1 MKPARPRLSLSG
13 RTSAAGRP
21 TQDEAHKPGLARSRA
36 GTRQAGDARVAGQ
49 KPEMAPADRK
59 LLLLNKPYM
68 VLCQFTDEAGRETLK
83 DYIKEPGIY
92 AAGRLDRDSEGL
104 LLLTNDG
111 KLQARLT
118 QPGEKTPK
126 TYWVQ
131 VEGIPS
137 EEKLASLRAGVE
149 LNDGMTLPAEA
160 RIMAE
165 PDVWPRNPPIRMR
178 KEIPTSWLEIKI
190 VEGRNRQVRRMTA
203 HIGHPT
209 LRLIRYAIGDWT
221 LGNWQEDGLAPGQSR
236 SLPAPELAQARRDLL
251 SHLKTAYGSE
261 LTGPVPGTS
270 GKYSEGLSIRLEQAD
285 ERWWAVFEPATF
297 IDLDRRTAE
306 TIQRRRAASGI
317 ALEAMPLDIGTLNS
331 VIPRGDGLLAR

>member
-1 MKPARPRLSLSG
+1 M
-13 RTSAAGRP
+13 
-21 TQDEAHKPGLARSRA
+21 
-36 GTRQAGDARVAGQ
+36 
-49 KPEMAPADRK
+49 
-59 LLLLNKPYM
+59 LLLNKPYM

-137 EEKLASLRAGVE
+137 EEKLAALRAGVE
-149 LNDGMTLPAEA
+149 LNDGMTLPAGA
-160 RIMAE
+160 RIMDE
-165 PDVWPRNPPIRMR
+165 PAVWPRNPPIRER

-190 VEGRNRQVRRMTA
+190 IEGRNRQVRRMTA

-221 LGNWQEDGLAPGQSR
+221 LDGLAPGESR
-236 SLPAPELAQARRDLL
+236 SLPAPELTPLSNNRPRPSSSRSGAHTAKPAGEAPQRPSQPRRDERPRSTHPTERAATNPTGGKPRSSGRGTARR
-251 SHLKTAYGSE
+251 
-261 LTGPVPGTS
+261 
-270 GKYSEGLSIRLEQAD
+270 
-285 ERWWAVFEPATF
+285 PA
-297 IDLDRRTAE
+297 
-306 TIQRRRAASGI
+306 RAGN
-317 ALEAMPLDIGTLNS
+317 PNS
-331 VIPRGDGLLAR
+331 SDKES

>member
-1 MKPARPRLSLSG
+1 
-13 RTSAAGRP
+13 
-21 TQDEAHKPGLARSRA
+21 
-36 GTRQAGDARVAGQ
+36 
-49 KPEMAPADRK
+49 MAPEARK

-137 EEKLASLRAGVE
+137 EEKLAALRAGVE
-149 LNDGMTLPAEA
+149 LNDGMTLPAGA
-160 RIMAE
+160 RIMDE
-165 PDVWPRNPPIRMR
+165 PAVWPRNPPIRER

-190 VEGRNRQVRRMTA
+190 IEGRNRQVRRMTA

-221 LGNWQEDGLAPGQSR
+221 LDGLAPGESR
-236 SLPAPELAQARRDLL
+236 CLPAPELAPLSTGRSRPSSSRSGAHTAKPAKPAGDAPRRASQPRRDERPRSTHPTERAATNPTGGKPRSSGRGTARR
-251 SHLKTAYGSE
+251 
-261 LTGPVPGTS
+261 
-270 GKYSEGLSIRLEQAD
+270 
-285 ERWWAVFEPATF
+285 PA
-297 IDLDRRTAE
+297 
-306 TIQRRRAASGI
+306 RAGNPDSSDK
-317 ALEAMPLDIGTLNS
+317 ES
-331 VIPRGDGLLAR
+331 

>member
-1 MKPARPRLSLSG
+1 MKSPRPCLSVSRAPRDNAPRTAAKPAAPRHASP
-13 RTSAAGRP
+13 R
-21 TQDEAHKPGLARSRA
+21 
-36 GTRQAGDARVAGQ
+36 
-49 KPEMAPADRK
+49 KPELAPEDRK

-83 DYIKEPGIY
+83 DYIKEHGIY

-137 EEKLASLRAGVE
+137 EEKLAALRAGVE
-149 LNDGMTLPAEA
+149 LNDGMTLPAGA
-160 RIMAE
+160 RIMDE
-165 PDVWPRNPPIRMR
+165 PAVWPRNPPIRDR

-190 VEGRNRQVRRMTA
+190 IEGRNRQVRRMTA

-221 LGNWQEDGLAPGQSR
+221 LDGLAPGESR
-236 SLPAPELAQARRDLL
+236 CLPAPELAPLSTGRPRPSSSRSGAHTAKPAKPAGDAPRRASQPRRDERPRSTHPTERAATNPTGGKPRSSGRGTARR
-251 SHLKTAYGSE
+251 
-261 LTGPVPGTS
+261 
-270 GKYSEGLSIRLEQAD
+270 
-285 ERWWAVFEPATF
+285 PA
-297 IDLDRRTAE
+297 
-306 TIQRRRAASGI
+306 RAGN
-317 ALEAMPLDIGTLNS
+317 PNS
-331 VIPRGDGLLAR
+331 SDKES

>member
-1 MKPARPRLSLSG
+1 MKSPRPRLSVS
-13 RTSAAGRP
+13 RTPRDNAPRTAA
-21 TQDEAHKPGLARSRA
+21 KPAAPRHASPR
-36 GTRQAGDARVAGQ
+36 
-49 KPEMAPADRK
+49 KPELAPADRK

-137 EEKLASLRAGVE
+137 EEKLAALRAGVE
-149 LNDGMTLPAEA
+149 LNDGMTLPAGA
-160 RIMAE
+160 RIMDE
-165 PDVWPRNPPIRMR
+165 PAVWPRNPPIRDR

-190 VEGRNRQVRRMTA
+190 IEGRNRQVRRMTA

-221 LGNWQEDGLAPGQSR
+221 LDGLAPGESR
-236 SLPAPELAQARRDLL
+236 CLPAPELAPLSTGRPRPSSSRSGAHTAKPAKPAGDAPRRASQPRRDERPRSTHPTERAATNPTGGKPRSSGRGTARR
-251 SHLKTAYGSE
+251 
-261 LTGPVPGTS
+261 
-270 GKYSEGLSIRLEQAD
+270 
-285 ERWWAVFEPATF
+285 PA
-297 IDLDRRTAE
+297 
-306 TIQRRRAASGI
+306 RAGNPDSSDK
-317 ALEAMPLDIGTLNS
+317 ES
-331 VIPRGDGLLAR
+331 

>member
-1 MKPARPRLSLSG
+1 MKSARPRLSLSG
-13 RTSAAGRP
+13 RPAAADRP
-21 TQDEAHKPGLARSRA
+21 LNARSRIGNPA
-36 GTRQAGDARVAGQ
+36 EQ
-49 KPEMAPADRK
+49 KPVLAPADRK

-131 VEGIPS
+131 VEGVPS
-137 EEKLASLRAGVE
+137 EEALAALRAGVE
-149 LNDGMTLPAEA
+149 LNDGMTLPAGA
-160 RIMAE
+160 RIMDE
-165 PDVWPRNPPIRMR
+165 PELWPRNPPIRER
-178 KEIPTSWLEIKI
+178 KEIPTRWLEIKI

-221 LGNWQEDGLAPGQSR
+221 LDGLAPGQSH
-236 SLPAPELAQARRDLL
+236 SLPAPELAASSRTSGRSRQPERERAGAATRQTGAKERSPQQHKPGRSASAQPAAQAAERNGGQPRGTSRGTARR
-251 SHLKTAYGSE
+251 
-261 LTGPVPGTS
+261 
-270 GKYSEGLSIRLEQAD
+270 
-285 ERWWAVFEPATF
+285 PA
-297 IDLDRRTAE
+297 
-306 TIQRRRAASGI
+306 RAPQDKES
-317 ALEAMPLDIGTLNS
+317 S
-331 VIPRGDGLLAR
+331 

>member
-1 MKPARPRLSLSG
+1 MKSPRSRLSVSRAPRDNVPRTAAKPAAPRHASP
-13 RTSAAGRP
+13 R
-21 TQDEAHKPGLARSRA
+21 
-36 GTRQAGDARVAGQ
+36 
-49 KPEMAPADRK
+49 KPELAPEERK

-118 QPGEKTPK
+118 QPGEKTHK

-137 EEKLASLRAGVE
+137 EEKLAALRAGVE
-149 LNDGMTLPAEA
+149 LNDGMTLPAGA
-160 RIMAE
+160 RIMDE
-165 PDVWPRNPPIRMR
+165 PAVWPRNPPIRER
-178 KEIPTSWLEIKI
+178 KEIPTCWLEIKI

-221 LGNWQEDGLAPGQSR
+221 LDGLAPGESR
-236 SLPAPELAQARRDLL
+236 ALPAPELAPLSTGRPRPSSSRSGAHTAKPAKPAGEAPQRASQPRRDERPR
-251 SHLKTAYGSE
+251 STHPTERS
-261 LTGPVPGTS
+261 TSNPTS
-270 GKYSEGLSIRLEQAD
+270 GKPRSSRRGTAR
-285 ERWWAVFEPATF
+285 RPA
-297 IDLDRRTAE
+297 
-306 TIQRRRAASGI
+306 RAGN
-317 ALEAMPLDIGTLNS
+317 PNS
-331 VIPRGDGLLAR
+331 SDKES

>member
-1 MKPARPRLSLSG
+1 MKSPRSRLSVSRTPRDNAPRTAAKPAASRHASPR
-13 RTSAAGRP
+13 
-21 TQDEAHKPGLARSRA
+21 
-36 GTRQAGDARVAGQ
+36 
-49 KPEMAPADRK
+49 KPELAPADRK
-59 LLLLNKPYM
+59 LLLLNKPYL

-83 DYIKEPGIY
+83 DYIKDPGIY

-137 EEKLASLRAGVE
+137 EEKLAALRAGVE
-149 LNDGMTLPAEA
+149 LNDGMTLPAGA
-160 RIMAE
+160 RIMDE
-165 PDVWPRNPPIRMR
+165 PAVWPRNPPIRER

-190 VEGRNRQVRRMTA
+190 IEGRNRQVRRMTA

-221 LGNWQEDGLAPGQSR
+221 LDGLAPGESR
-236 SLPAPELAQARRDLL
+236 SLPAPELTPLSNSRPRPSSSRSGAHTAKPAKPAGEAPRRASQPRRDERPRSTHPTERAATNPTGGKPRSSGRGTARR
-251 SHLKTAYGSE
+251 
-261 LTGPVPGTS
+261 
-270 GKYSEGLSIRLEQAD
+270 
-285 ERWWAVFEPATF
+285 PA
-297 IDLDRRTAE
+297 
-306 TIQRRRAASGI
+306 RAGN
-317 ALEAMPLDIGTLNS
+317 PNS
-331 VIPRGDGLLAR
+331 SDKES

>member
-1 MKPARPRLSLSG
+1 M
-13 RTSAAGRP
+13 
-21 TQDEAHKPGLARSRA
+21 
-36 GTRQAGDARVAGQ
+36 
-49 KPEMAPADRK
+49 
-59 LLLLNKPYM
+59 LLLNKPYM

-137 EEKLASLRAGVE
+137 EEKLAALRAGVE
-149 LNDGMTLPAEA
+149 LNDGMTLPAGA
-160 RIMAE
+160 RIMDE
-165 PDVWPRNPPIRMR
+165 PAVWPRNPPIRER
-178 KEIPTSWLEIKI
+178 KEIPTCWLEIKI

-236 SLPAPELAQARRDLL
+236 ALPAPEQAPSSSSRPRPSSSRSGAHTAKPAKPAGEAPRRASQPRRDERPRSTHLTERAATNPTGGKPRSSGRGTARRP
-251 SHLKTAYGSE
+251 AR
-261 LTGPVPGTS
+261 TGTP
-270 GKYSEGLSIRLEQAD
+270 
-285 ERWWAVFEPATF
+285 
-297 IDLDRRTAE
+297 
-306 TIQRRRAASGI
+306 
-317 ALEAMPLDIGTLNS
+317 NS
-331 VIPRGDGLLAR
+331 SDKES

>member
-13 RTSAAGRP
+13 RTSASGRP

-36 GTRQAGDARVAGQ
+36 GTRQASDARVAGQ
-49 KPEMAPADRK
+49 KPEVAPADRK

-131 VEGIPS
+131 VEGMPD
-137 EEKLASLRAGVE
+137 EEKLAALRAGVE
-149 LNDGMTLPAEA
+149 LNDGMTLPAGA
-160 RIMAE
+160 RIMDE
-165 PDVWPRNPPIRMR
+165 PELWPRNPPIRMR

-236 SLPAPELAQARRDLL
+236 SLPAPELAPVRRQPSSPRTSGSAAKPAGEAPRRASQPQQRDKPRGTGKPGSRTAGENKPRSSGRGTARRPA
-251 SHLKTAYGSE
+251 HH
-261 LTGPVPGTS
+261 PGDKES
-270 GKYSEGLSIRLEQAD
+270 S
-285 ERWWAVFEPATF
+285 
-297 IDLDRRTAE
+297 
-306 TIQRRRAASGI
+306 
-317 ALEAMPLDIGTLNS
+317 
-331 VIPRGDGLLAR
+331 

>member
-1 MKPARPRLSLSG
+1 MKSPRSRLSVSRAPRDNAPRTAAKPAAPRHASP
-13 RTSAAGRP
+13 R
-21 TQDEAHKPGLARSRA
+21 
-36 GTRQAGDARVAGQ
+36 
-49 KPEMAPADRK
+49 KPELAPADRK

-137 EEKLASLRAGVE
+137 EEKLAALRAGVE
-149 LNDGMTLPAEA
+149 LNDGMTLPAGA
-160 RIMAE
+160 RIMDE
-165 PDVWPRNPPIRMR
+165 PAVWPRNPPIRER

-190 VEGRNRQVRRMTA
+190 IEGRNRQVRRMTA

-221 LGNWQEDGLAPGQSR
+221 LDGLAPGESR
-236 SLPAPELAQARRDLL
+236 SLPAPELAPSSSSRPRPSSSRSGAHTAKPAKPAGEAPRRASQPRRDERPRSTHPTERAATNPTGGKPRSSGRGTARR
-251 SHLKTAYGSE
+251 
-261 LTGPVPGTS
+261 
-270 GKYSEGLSIRLEQAD
+270 
-285 ERWWAVFEPATF
+285 PA
-297 IDLDRRTAE
+297 
-306 TIQRRRAASGI
+306 RAGNPDSSDK
-317 ALEAMPLDIGTLNS
+317 ES
-331 VIPRGDGLLAR
+331 

>member
-1 MKPARPRLSLSG
+1 MKSPRSRLSVSRTPRDNAPRTAAKPAAPRHSSP
-13 RTSAAGRP
+13 R
-21 TQDEAHKPGLARSRA
+21 
-36 GTRQAGDARVAGQ
+36 
-49 KPEMAPADRK
+49 KPELAPEDRK

-83 DYIKEPGIY
+83 DYITEPDIY

-137 EEKLASLRAGVE
+137 EEKLAALRAGVE
-149 LNDGMTLPAEA
+149 LNDGMTLPAGA
-160 RIMAE
+160 RIMDE
-165 PDVWPRNPPIRMR
+165 PAVWPRNPPIRER
-178 KEIPTSWLEIKI
+178 KEIPTSWLEITI
-190 VEGRNRQVRRMTA
+190 IEGRNRQVRRMTA

-221 LGNWQEDGLAPGQSR
+221 LDGLAPGENR
-236 SLPAPELAQARRDLL
+236 SLPAPELVPLSTSRPRPSSSRSGAHTAKPAGDAPRRASQPKRDERPRSTHSAERSTSSSSGGKPRSSGRGTARRP
-251 SHLKTAYGSE
+251 A
-261 LTGPVPGTS
+261 
-270 GKYSEGLSIRLEQAD
+270 R
-285 ERWWAVFEPATF
+285 AVNP
-297 IDLDRRTAE
+297 
-306 TIQRRRAASGI
+306 
-317 ALEAMPLDIGTLNS
+317 NS
-331 VIPRGDGLLAR
+331 SDKES

>member
-1 MKPARPRLSLSG
+1 MKSARSRLSLSARPPRDKG
-13 RTSAAGRP
+13 PRVSSAPR
-21 TQDEAHKPGLARSRA
+21 KP
-36 GTRQAGDARVAGQ
+36 QV
-49 KPEMAPADRK
+49 APADRK

-68 VLCQFTDEAGRETLK
+68 VLCQFTDEAGRKTLK

-131 VEGIPS
+131 VEGVPS
-137 EEKLASLRAGVE
+137 EAALKALRAGVE

-160 RIMAE
+160 RIMDE
-165 PDVWPRNPPIRMR
+165 PDVWPRNPPIRER
-178 KEIPTSWLEIKI
+178 KEIPTCWLEIKI

-221 LGNWQEDGLAPGQSR
+221 LDDLAPGESR
-236 SLPAPELAQARRDLL
+236 SLPAPELAPLAHSSPRRSGQLHNPRAARPAGSKPGGQTQTTNPAPAGNKPRSGGRGSARR
-251 SHLKTAYGSE
+251 
-261 LTGPVPGTS
+261 
-270 GKYSEGLSIRLEQAD
+270 
-285 ERWWAVFEPATF
+285 PA
-297 IDLDRRTAE
+297 
-306 TIQRRRAASGI
+306 
-317 ALEAMPLDIGTLNS
+317 
-331 VIPRGDGLLAR
+331 RGGQS

>member
-1 MKPARPRLSLSG
+1 MHAMKSARPRLSLQG
-13 RTSAAGRP
+13 RTA
-21 TQDEAHKPGLARSRA
+21 QDDANRPGLARSRA
-36 GTRQAGDARVAGQ
+36 GTRHAHEAEQAGQ
-49 KPEMAPADRK
+49 KPRVAPADRK

-137 EEKLASLRAGVE
+137 EEALAALRAGVE

-160 RIMAE
+160 RLMDE
-165 PDVWPRNPPIRMR
+165 PAVWPRTPPIRER
-178 KEIPTSWLEIKI
+178 KEIPTRWLEIKI

-236 SLPAPELAQARRDLL
+236 SLPAPELAPLSTSRPRPSSPRSGANAKPAGDAPRRANQPRRDERPRSTASTTSTTGGKPRSSGRGTARR
-251 SHLKTAYGSE
+251 
-261 LTGPVPGTS
+261 
-270 GKYSEGLSIRLEQAD
+270 
-285 ERWWAVFEPATF
+285 PARHTT
-297 IDLDRRTAE
+297 DKE
-306 TIQRRRAASGI
+306 S
-317 ALEAMPLDIGTLNS
+317 
-331 VIPRGDGLLAR
+331 

>member
-1 MKPARPRLSLSG
+1 M
-13 RTSAAGRP
+13 
-21 TQDEAHKPGLARSRA
+21 
-36 GTRQAGDARVAGQ
+36 
-49 KPEMAPADRK
+49 
-59 LLLLNKPYM
+59 LLLNKPYM

-137 EEKLASLRAGVE
+137 EEKLAALRAGVE
-149 LNDGMTLPAEA
+149 LNDGMTLPAGA
-160 RIMAE
+160 RIMDE
-165 PDVWPRNPPIRMR
+165 PAVWPRNPPIRER

-190 VEGRNRQVRRMTA
+190 IEGRNRQVRRMTA

-221 LGNWQEDGLAPGQSR
+221 LDGLAPGESR
-236 SLPAPELAQARRDLL
+236 SLPAPELAPLSNSRPRLSSSRSGAHTAKPAKPTGDAPRRASQPRRDERPRSTHPTERAATNPTGGKPRSSGRGTARRP
-251 SHLKTAYGSE
+251 AR
-261 LTGPVPGTS
+261 TGNPDS
-270 GKYSEGLSIRLEQAD
+270 SDKES
-285 ERWWAVFEPATF
+285 
-297 IDLDRRTAE
+297 
-306 TIQRRRAASGI
+306 
-317 ALEAMPLDIGTLNS
+317 
-331 VIPRGDGLLAR
+331 

>member
-1 MKPARPRLSLSG
+1 MKSPRSRLSVSRAPRDNAPRTAAKPAAPRHASP
-13 RTSAAGRP
+13 R
-21 TQDEAHKPGLARSRA
+21 
-36 GTRQAGDARVAGQ
+36 
-49 KPEMAPADRK
+49 KPELAPADRK

-137 EEKLASLRAGVE
+137 EEKLAALRAGVE
-149 LNDGMTLPAEA
+149 LNDGMTLPAGA
-160 RIMAE
+160 RIMDE
-165 PDVWPRNPPIRMR
+165 PAVWPRNPPIRER

-190 VEGRNRQVRRMTA
+190 IEGRNRQVRRMTA

-221 LGNWQEDGLAPGQSR
+221 LDGLAPGESR
-236 SLPAPELAQARRDLL
+236 SLPAPELVPSSSSRPRPSSSRSGAHTAKPAKPAGDAPQRASQPRRDERPRSTHPTERAATNPTGGKPRSSGRGTARR
-251 SHLKTAYGSE
+251 
-261 LTGPVPGTS
+261 
-270 GKYSEGLSIRLEQAD
+270 
-285 ERWWAVFEPATF
+285 PA
-297 IDLDRRTAE
+297 
-306 TIQRRRAASGI
+306 RAGN
-317 ALEAMPLDIGTLNS
+317 PNS
-331 VIPRGDGLLAR
+331 NDKES

>member
-1 MKPARPRLSLSG
+1 MKSARPRLSLQG
-13 RTSAAGRP
+13 RTTAAERTP
-21 TQDEAHKPGLARSRA
+21 QDDANRPGLTRSRP
-36 GTRQAGDARVAGQ
+36 GTQHAQAGQ
-49 KPEMAPADRK
+49 KPQVAPADRK

-137 EEKLASLRAGVE
+137 EEELAALRAGVE

-160 RIMAE
+160 RLMDE
-165 PDVWPRNPPIRMR
+165 PDVWPRNPPIRER
-178 KEIPTSWLEIKI
+178 KEIPTRWLEIKI

-221 LGNWQEDGLAPGQSR
+221 LDGLAPGESR
-236 SLPAPELAQARRDLL
+236 SLPAPELAPVSPARSRKPQTGSSTAKPAGDRPCRPAQSNRKNLPRSAGKPAIEQAGSRPPAESKPRSSGRGTARR
-251 SHLKTAYGSE
+251 
-261 LTGPVPGTS
+261 
-270 GKYSEGLSIRLEQAD
+270 
-285 ERWWAVFEPATF
+285 PARHTT
-297 IDLDRRTAE
+297 DKE
-306 TIQRRRAASGI
+306 S
-317 ALEAMPLDIGTLNS
+317 S
-331 VIPRGDGLLAR
+331 

>member
-1 MKPARPRLSLSG
+1 MKSARPRLSLQG
-13 RTSAAGRP
+13 RTP
-21 TQDEAHKPGLARSRA
+21 QDDANRPGLTRSRA
-36 GTRQAGDARVAGQ
+36 GTRHAQAAEQAGQ
-49 KPEMAPADRK
+49 KPQVAPADRK

-111 KLQARLT
+111 KLQACLT

-137 EEKLASLRAGVE
+137 EEKLAALRAGVE

-160 RIMAE
+160 RLMDE
-165 PDVWPRNPPIRMR
+165 PDVWPRNPPIRER
-178 KEIPTSWLEIKI
+178 KEIPTRWLEIKI

-221 LGNWQEDGLAPGQSR
+221 LDGLAPGESR
-236 SLPAPELAQARRDLL
+236 SLPAPELAPVSPARSRKPQTGSSTAKPVGDRPRRPAQPSRKNPPGSAGKPAIDQA
-251 SHLKTAYGSE
+251 GSRPPAE
-261 LTGPVPGTS
+261 SKSRSSGRGTS
-270 GKYSEGLSIRLEQAD
+270 R
-285 ERWWAVFEPATF
+285 RPARHTT
-297 IDLDRRTAE
+297 DKE
-306 TIQRRRAASGI
+306 S
-317 ALEAMPLDIGTLNS
+317 S
-331 VIPRGDGLLAR
+331 

>member
-1 MKPARPRLSLSG
+1 MKSPRSRLSVSRAPRDNAPRTAAKPAAPRHASP
-13 RTSAAGRP
+13 R
-21 TQDEAHKPGLARSRA
+21 
-36 GTRQAGDARVAGQ
+36 
-49 KPEMAPADRK
+49 KPELAPEDRK

-137 EEKLASLRAGVE
+137 EEKLAALRAGVE
-149 LNDGMTLPAEA
+149 LNDGMTLPAGA
-160 RIMAE
+160 RIMDE
-165 PDVWPRNPPIRMR
+165 PAVWPRNPPIRER

-190 VEGRNRQVRRMTA
+190 IEGRNRQVRRMTA

-221 LGNWQEDGLAPGQSR
+221 LDGLAPGESR
-236 SLPAPELAQARRDLL
+236 SLPAPELAQLSARSPRPSSSRSGAHTAKPAGDAPRRASQPRRDERPRSTHPTERAATNPTGGKPRSSGRGTARR
-251 SHLKTAYGSE
+251 
-261 LTGPVPGTS
+261 
-270 GKYSEGLSIRLEQAD
+270 
-285 ERWWAVFEPATF
+285 PA
-297 IDLDRRTAE
+297 
-306 TIQRRRAASGI
+306 RAGN
-317 ALEAMPLDIGTLNS
+317 PNS
-331 VIPRGDGLLAR
+331 SDKES

>member
-1 MKPARPRLSLSG
+1 MKSPRSRLSLP
-13 RTSAAGRP
+13 GRP
-21 TQDEAHKPGLARSRA
+21 PRDGAAR
-36 GTRQAGDARVAGQ
+36 TTTMARPAAPR
-49 KPEMAPADRK
+49 KPELVPADRK

-137 EEKLASLRAGVE
+137 EEQLAALRAGVE
-149 LNDGMTLPAEA
+149 LNDGMTLPAGA
-160 RIMAE
+160 RIMDE
-165 PDVWPRNPPIRMR
+165 PAVWPRNPPIRER
-178 KEIPTSWLEIKI
+178 KEIPTRWLEITI
-190 VEGRNRQVRRMTA
+190 IEGRNRQVRRMTA

-221 LGNWQEDGLAPGQSR
+221 LDGLAPGESR
-236 SLPAPELAQARRDLL
+236 SLPAPELAPASASRQRPPSSRSGTNAKPAGEAPRRVSQPKREDRPRSTHSTASSTESPTGGKPRSSGRSTMRRPAR
-251 SHLKTAYGSE
+251 
-261 LTGPVPGTS
+261 TGNP
-270 GKYSEGLSIRLEQAD
+270 
-285 ERWWAVFEPATF
+285 
-297 IDLDRRTAE
+297 
-306 TIQRRRAASGI
+306 
-317 ALEAMPLDIGTLNS
+317 NS
-331 VIPRGDGLLAR
+331 NDKES

>member
-1 MKPARPRLSLSG
+1 MKSPRSRLSVSRAPRDNAPRTAAKPAAPRHASP
-13 RTSAAGRP
+13 R
-21 TQDEAHKPGLARSRA
+21 
-36 GTRQAGDARVAGQ
+36 
-49 KPEMAPADRK
+49 KPELAPADRK

-137 EEKLASLRAGVE
+137 EEKLAALRAGVE
-149 LNDGMTLPAEA
+149 LNDGMTLPAGA
-160 RIMAE
+160 RIMDE
-165 PDVWPRNPPIRMR
+165 PAVWPRNPPIRER

-190 VEGRNRQVRRMTA
+190 IEGRNRQVRRMTA

-221 LGNWQEDGLAPGQSR
+221 LDGLAPGESR
-236 SLPAPELAQARRDLL
+236 SLPAPELAPLSTRRPRPSSSRSGAHTAKPAKPAGEAPRRASQPRRDERPRSTHPTERSTSNPTGGKPRSCGRGTARRP
-251 SHLKTAYGSE
+251 A
-261 LTGPVPGTS
+261 
-270 GKYSEGLSIRLEQAD
+270 RAD
-285 ERWWAVFEPATF
+285 NPSSNDKE
-297 IDLDRRTAE
+297 
-306 TIQRRRAASGI
+306 S
-317 ALEAMPLDIGTLNS
+317 
-331 VIPRGDGLLAR
+331 

>member
-1 MKPARPRLSLSG
+1 MKSPRSRLSVSRAPRDNAPRTAAKPAAPRHASP
-13 RTSAAGRP
+13 R
-21 TQDEAHKPGLARSRA
+21 
-36 GTRQAGDARVAGQ
+36 
-49 KPEMAPADRK
+49 KPELAPADRK

-137 EEKLASLRAGVE
+137 EEQLAALRAGVE
-149 LNDGMTLPAEA
+149 LNDGMTLPAGA
-160 RIMAE
+160 RIMDE
-165 PDVWPRNPPIRMR
+165 PAVWPRNPPIRER
-178 KEIPTSWLEIKI
+178 KEIPTRWLEIKI
-190 VEGRNRQVRRMTA
+190 IEGRNRQVRRMTA

-221 LGNWQEDGLAPGQSR
+221 LDGLAPGESR
-236 SLPAPELAQARRDLL
+236 SLPVPELVPSSSSRPRPSSSRSGAHTAKPAKPAGEAPRRASQPRRDERPRSSGRGTARR
-251 SHLKTAYGSE
+251 
-261 LTGPVPGTS
+261 
-270 GKYSEGLSIRLEQAD
+270 
-285 ERWWAVFEPATF
+285 PA
-297 IDLDRRTAE
+297 
-306 TIQRRRAASGI
+306 RAGN
-317 ALEAMPLDIGTLNS
+317 PNS
-331 VIPRGDGLLAR
+331 NDKES

>member
-1 MKPARPRLSLSG
+1 MKSARSRLSLPNRPARDG
-13 RTSAAGRP
+13 ATRSAARP
-21 TQDEAHKPGLARSRA
+21 AEPRHVAAR
-36 GTRQAGDARVAGQ
+36 
-49 KPEMAPADRK
+49 KPELAPEDRK

-111 KLQARLT
+111 KMQARLT
-118 QPGEKTPK
+118 QPREKTPK

-137 EEKLASLRAGVE
+137 EEKLAALRAGVE
-149 LNDGMTLPAEA
+149 LNDGMTLPAGA
-160 RIMAE
+160 RIMDE
-165 PDVWPRNPPIRMR
+165 PAVWPRNPPIRER

-190 VEGRNRQVRRMTA
+190 IEGRNRQVRRMTA

-221 LGNWQEDGLAPGQSR
+221 LDGLAPGESR
-236 SLPAPELAQARRDLL
+236 SLPAPELAPSSSSRPRPSSSRSGAHTAKPAKPAGEAPRRASQPRRDERPRSTHPTERAATNPTGGKPRSSGRGTARR
-251 SHLKTAYGSE
+251 
-261 LTGPVPGTS
+261 
-270 GKYSEGLSIRLEQAD
+270 
-285 ERWWAVFEPATF
+285 PA
-297 IDLDRRTAE
+297 
-306 TIQRRRAASGI
+306 RAGN
-317 ALEAMPLDIGTLNS
+317 PNS
-331 VIPRGDGLLAR
+331 SDKES

>member
-1 MKPARPRLSLSG
+1 MKSPRSRLSLP
-13 RTSAAGRP
+13 GRP
-21 TQDEAHKPGLARSRA
+21 PRDGAAR
-36 GTRQAGDARVAGQ
+36 TTTMARPAALR
-49 KPEMAPADRK
+49 KPELAAADRK

-137 EEKLASLRAGVE
+137 EEQLAALRAGVE
-149 LNDGMTLPAEA
+149 LNDGMTLPAGA
-160 RIMAE
+160 RIMEE
-165 PDVWPRNPPIRMR
+165 PAVWPRNPPIRER
-178 KEIPTSWLEIKI
+178 KEIPTCWLEIKI
-190 VEGRNRQVRRMTA
+190 IEGRNRQVRRMTA

-221 LGNWQEDGLAPGQSR
+221 LDGLAPGESR
-236 SLPAPELAQARRDLL
+236 SLPAPELAPASASRQRPPSSRSGTNAKPAGEAPRRASQPKREDRPRSTHSTERATTNPTGGKPRSSGRSTARR
-251 SHLKTAYGSE
+251 
-261 LTGPVPGTS
+261 
-270 GKYSEGLSIRLEQAD
+270 
-285 ERWWAVFEPATF
+285 PA
-297 IDLDRRTAE
+297 
-306 TIQRRRAASGI
+306 RAGN
-317 ALEAMPLDIGTLNS
+317 PNS
-331 VIPRGDGLLAR
+331 NDKES

>member
-1 MKPARPRLSLSG
+1 MKSARPRLSLSQRPDKG
-13 RTSAAGRP
+13 AAKPRIQQARP
-21 TQDEAHKPGLARSRA
+21 AS
-36 GTRQAGDARVAGQ
+36 GTER
-49 KPEMAPADRK
+49 KPELAPADRK

-83 DYIKEPGIY
+83 DYIREPGIY

-131 VEGIPS
+131 VEGVPS
-137 EEKLASLRAGVE
+137 EEKLAALRAGVE
-149 LNDGMTLPAEA
+149 LNDGMTLPAGA
-160 RIMAE
+160 RIMDSPA
-165 PDVWPRNPPIRMR
+165 VWPRNPPIRER
-178 KEIPTSWLEIKI
+178 KEIPTCWLEIKI

-221 LGNWQEDGLAPGQSR
+221 LDDLACGESC
-236 SLPAPELAQARRDLL
+236 SLPAPELAALPRANTSRRDGQGTPDRAVKSTTNNNIDDKLRNQNRPKAARDAAGASSNSRPHGAERGLAPSHPAKPADGKPRSTGRGTARR
-251 SHLKTAYGSE
+251 
-261 LTGPVPGTS
+261 
-270 GKYSEGLSIRLEQAD
+270 
-285 ERWWAVFEPATF
+285 PA
-297 IDLDRRTAE
+297 
-306 TIQRRRAASGI
+306 RAGNGNGNGQS
-317 ALEAMPLDIGTLNS
+317 
-331 VIPRGDGLLAR
+331 

>member
-1 MKPARPRLSLSG
+1 MKSARPRLSLQG
-13 RTSAAGRP
+13 RTP
-21 TQDEAHKPGLARSRA
+21 QDDANQPGLTRSRA
-36 GTRQAGDARVAGQ
+36 GTRHAQAAEQAGQ
-49 KPEMAPADRK
+49 KPQVAPADRK

-137 EEKLASLRAGVE
+137 EEKLAALRAGVE

-160 RIMAE
+160 RLMDE

-178 KEIPTSWLEIKI
+178 KEIPTRWLEIKI
-190 VEGRNRQVRRMTA
+190 IEGRNRQVRRMTA

-221 LGNWQEDGLAPGQSR
+221 LDGLAPGESR
-236 SLPAPELAQARRDLL
+236 SLPAPELAPVSPARSRKPQTGSSTAKPAGDRPRRPAQSSRKNPPRSAGKPAIDQAGSRPPAESKPRSSGRGTARR
-251 SHLKTAYGSE
+251 
-261 LTGPVPGTS
+261 
-270 GKYSEGLSIRLEQAD
+270 
-285 ERWWAVFEPATF
+285 PARHTT
-297 IDLDRRTAE
+297 DKE
-306 TIQRRRAASGI
+306 S
-317 ALEAMPLDIGTLNS
+317 S
-331 VIPRGDGLLAR
+331 

>member
-1 MKPARPRLSLSG
+1 MKSPRSRLSVSRAPRDNAPRTAAKPAAPRHASP
-13 RTSAAGRP
+13 R
-21 TQDEAHKPGLARSRA
+21 
-36 GTRQAGDARVAGQ
+36 
-49 KPEMAPADRK
+49 KPELAPEDRK

-111 KLQARLT
+111 KMQARLT
-118 QPGEKTPK
+118 QPREKTPK

-137 EEKLASLRAGVE
+137 EEKLAALRAGVE
-149 LNDGMTLPAEA
+149 LNDGMTLPAGA
-160 RIMAE
+160 RIMDE
-165 PDVWPRNPPIRMR
+165 PAVWPRNPPIRER
-178 KEIPTSWLEIKI
+178 KEIPTCWLEIKI

-221 LGNWQEDGLAPGQSR
+221 LDGLAPGESR
-236 SLPAPELAQARRDLL
+236 SLPAPELVPSSSSRPRPSSSRSGAHTAKPAKPAGDAPRRASQPRRDERPRSTHPTERAATNPTGGKPRSSGRGTARR
-251 SHLKTAYGSE
+251 
-261 LTGPVPGTS
+261 
-270 GKYSEGLSIRLEQAD
+270 
-285 ERWWAVFEPATF
+285 PA
-297 IDLDRRTAE
+297 
-306 TIQRRRAASGI
+306 RAGN
-317 ALEAMPLDIGTLNS
+317 PNS
-331 VIPRGDGLLAR
+331 SDKES

>member
-1 MKPARPRLSLSG
+1 MKSPRSRLSVSRSPRDNAPRTAAKPAAPRH
-13 RTSAAGRP
+13 AAPR
-21 TQDEAHKPGLARSRA
+21 
-36 GTRQAGDARVAGQ
+36 
-49 KPEMAPADRK
+49 KPELAPEDRK

-83 DYIKEPGIY
+83 DYITEPGIY

-137 EEKLASLRAGVE
+137 EEKLATLRAGVE
-149 LNDGMTLPAEA
+149 LNDGMTLPAGA
-160 RIMAE
+160 RIMDE
-165 PDVWPRNPPIRMR
+165 PAVWPRNPPIRER
-178 KEIPTSWLEIKI
+178 KEIPTSWLEITI
-190 VEGRNRQVRRMTA
+190 IEGRNRQVRRMTA

-221 LGNWQEDGLAPGQSR
+221 LDGLAPGTSR
-236 SLPAPELAQARRDLL
+236 SLPAPELALL
-251 SHLKTAYGSE
+251 STSRPRPSSSRAGAHTAKPAGDAPRRASQ
-261 LTGPVPGTS
+261 PG
-270 GKYSEGLSIRLEQAD
+270 RD
-285 ERWWAVFEPATF
+285 ERPRSTHSAERSTSSPTGGKPRSSGRGGSRNTMRRPA
-297 IDLDRRTAE
+297 
-306 TIQRRRAASGI
+306 RAGN
-317 ALEAMPLDIGTLNS
+317 PNS
-331 VIPRGDGLLAR
+331 SDKES

>member
-1 MKPARPRLSLSG
+1 MKSARPRLSLQG
-13 RTSAAGRP
+13 RTTAAERTP
-21 TQDEAHKPGLARSRA
+21 QDDANRPGLTRSRA
-36 GTRQAGDARVAGQ
+36 GTRHAHEAEQVGQ
-49 KPEMAPADRK
+49 KPQVAPADRK

-137 EEKLASLRAGVE
+137 EEKLAALRAGVE

-160 RIMAE
+160 RLMDE
-165 PDVWPRNPPIRMR
+165 PDVWPRNPPIRER
-178 KEIPTSWLEIKI
+178 KEIPTRWLEIKI

-203 HIGHPT
+203 QIGHPT

-221 LGNWQEDGLAPGQSR
+221 LDGLAPGESR
-236 SLPAPELAQARRDLL
+236 SLPAPELAPLSTSRPRPSSPRSGANAKPAGDAPRRANQPRRDELPRSTASATSPTGGKPRSSGRGTARR
-251 SHLKTAYGSE
+251 
-261 LTGPVPGTS
+261 
-270 GKYSEGLSIRLEQAD
+270 
-285 ERWWAVFEPATF
+285 PARHTT
-297 IDLDRRTAE
+297 DKE
-306 TIQRRRAASGI
+306 S
-317 ALEAMPLDIGTLNS
+317 S
-331 VIPRGDGLLAR
+331 